1 MKELVKCPL
10 SPTYYVIVWLDYS
23 AEQLAQE
30 RVHNRYRL
38 WNELKCDGAGEN
50 CENLLR
56 KIYFILISSIF

>member
-1 MKELVKCPL
+1 M
-10 SPTYYVIVWLDYS
+10 WLDYS
-23 AEQLAQE
+23 AKQLAQE

-56 KIYFILISSIF
+56 KKLIVMSKHILKKGISCFLNF